1 MNALSRVCCLAL
13 VSKEGKEKK
22 GKKIKKA
29 DPKIETENGVC
40 YGDAETATTELSTA
54 GQKTLDCLV
63 LPLSFHLCVARVS
76 ALRRSRYTPILHL
89 GTHQI
94 VVCELLG
101 SAACGVALT

>member
-1 MNALSRVCCLAL
+1 MPWFLKSMLFGPGF
-13 VSKEGKEKK
+13 EGGERKK
-22 GKKIKKA
+22 REKIKKS

-40 YGDAETATTELSTA
+40 YGNAETATTELSTA

-76 ALRRSRYTPILHL
+76 ALRRSRYTLILYL

-94 VVCELLG
+94 GVCELLG